1 MCFFAALGVAPDP
14 SSQWH
19 LSERSY
25 EPVARSGAIFLGQTN
40 PNSLCAE
47 DIPLP
52 MIEFDKYSEKEVIQ
66 QQRFLA
72 RLRLAIERGMVH
84 CTRVVI

>member
-1 MCFFAALGVAPDP
+1 MCFFCCTRGRT
-14 SSQWH
+14 
-19 LSERSY
+19 RSFGSVTFID

-40 PNSLCAE
+40 PNPLCAE